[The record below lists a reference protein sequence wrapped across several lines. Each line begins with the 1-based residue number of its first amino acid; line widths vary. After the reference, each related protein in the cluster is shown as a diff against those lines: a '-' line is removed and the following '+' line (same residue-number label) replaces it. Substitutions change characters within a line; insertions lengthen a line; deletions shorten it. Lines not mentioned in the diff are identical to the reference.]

1 MRERGRELG
10 LRVGN
15 SLVEK
20 GNLEGTAC
28 HLEDCRPAFLEKL
41 ALLHLRTGN
50 IPAAQ
55 SLLPSIS
62 SSSPL
67 PALTSMSTGDF
78 HNAASQLSALT
89 ADTDTTDNALLL
101 QNLALC
107 LLYTNQLPKT
117 RDILED
123 LVSRGWSFHTLLWN
137 LATVY
142 ELCSER
148 AAGLKVGLAER
159 VAKGLE
165 EEGGGGERWN
175 GAFKL

>member
-1 MRERGRELG
+1 
-10 LRVGN
+10 
-15 SLVEK
+15 
-20 GNLEGTAC
+20 
-28 HLEDCRPAFLEKL
+28 
-41 ALLHLRTGN
+41 
-50 IPAAQ
+50 
-55 SLLPSIS
+55 
-62 SSSPL
+62 
-67 PALTSMSTGDF
+67 MSTGDP
-78 HNAASQLSALT
+78 HTAASQLSALT

-142 ELCSER
+142 ELRSER
-148 AAGLKVGLAER
+148 VAGLKVGLAER